1 MRKIKSP
8 GSLIEEPLP
17 ITLVT
22 GFLGSGKSTY
32 INRILQAYSGRR
44 IGLVVNEFGEVGLE
58 ANILEASTD
67 DIVELS
73 GGCMCCLLRKD
84 LREAV
89 RRLLRNDAGLERI
102 IVEASGLSD
111 PVPVQQTFENARF
124 GRPVQLESVICM
136 VDQVSFLEHRVDF
149 EILDHQVR
157 TADFVLITKSE
168 QSPESAA
175 LLEEVLGELAPQVP
189 KFHVGEEP
197 PLALLVGVDTSFGV
211 DTTSGN
217 RQEYKHESGVQQLW
231 FESMYPF
238 DPERLKKF
246 FSELPPGVVRG
257 KGVLYLAN
265 KDGKKHK
272 FVLQLSGA
280 RRELQAVPWKRG
292 EVKSN
297 VVLLIGKNFEPQQ
310 LREKLDTCL
319 TEPGVDLVA
328 RNWKRA

>member
-1 MRKIKSP
+1 MRKRKRP

-32 INRILQAYSGRR
+32 INRILQEHSGRR

-58 ANILEASTD
+58 ANILEASAD

-89 RRLLRNDAGLERI
+89 RRLVRNDAGLERI

-111 PVPVQQTFENARF
+111 PVPVQQTFENSRF

-157 TADFVLITKSE
+157 TSDFVLITKSE
-168 QSPESAA
+168 QSPASAA
-175 LLEEVLGELAPQVP
+175 LLEEVLCELAPQVP
-189 KFHVGEEP
+189 RFHVGEEP
-197 PLALLVGVDTSFGV
+197 PLALLVGVG
-211 DTTSGN
+211 TTLGN
-217 RQEYKHESGVQQLW
+217 RQEYKHESDVQQLW

-238 DPERLKKF
+238 DPERLKIF

-280 RRELQAVPWKRG
+280 RRELHAVPWKRG

-310 LREKLDTCL
+310 LREKLNACL
-319 TEPGVDLVA
+319 TERGVDSVE